1 MVKLRHQRLAET
13 HDLRVAASLGVEIGA
28 ALAGAQRQPGERVL
42 DGLFQRQKGEHVQV
56 HRGVETQA
64 AFVGAQGAVHLH
76 PVGPVHPHLALVVHP
91 GDAEADYPLRFQQP
105 GKQPLRLQFG
115 VLVQIPGD
123 TFQQAFSGLLKIRVV
138 GVALFY
144 LF

>member
-28 ALAGAQRQPGERVL
+28 ALAGAQRQPGERVF
-42 DGLFQRQKGEHVQV
+42 DGLFQRQKREHVQV
-56 HRGVETQA
+56 HRGVETQP

-76 PVGPVHPHLALVVHP
+76 PVGPVDLNLAPVVHP
-91 GDAEADYPLRFQQP
+91 WHAETDRPLRLQQP
-105 GKQPLRLQFG
+105 GKQPLLLQLR

-123 TFQQAFSGLLKIRVV
+123 TFQQAFNGLVKMGVV
-138 GVALFY
+138 RVALFD
-144 LF
+144 LI